1 MKQFLSVWFLL
12 LALSW
17 TTVGRAAPSPRKEKN
32 YRNLSVREKI
42 ERNTPDE
49 QPRQS
54 KDVSPRTLAL
64 PEVGRVGRLNTK
76 YREGLDVSRYQG
88 EIDWQRVAAEG
99 EVSYAYIKATE
110 GAQLVD
116 RYYWTNIKAARQA
129 GLSVGSYHFYRA
141 RISVD
146 EQIANMT
153 RTVLREDQDLVP
165 IVDIE
170 TTNGVAQAKFVA
182 DLREFIERVTAHYG
196 RRPLLY
202 TYQNFYNKYLVGEF
216 PGYQW
221 MIAKYQKEP
230 PILADDID
238 YMMWQ
243 YTQTGRIPGVR
254 GNVDRS
260 CLMGNHT
267 LHVLQM

>member
-1 MKQFLSVWFLL
+1 MLFLL
-12 LALSW
+12 LVLSNSA
-17 TTVGRAAPSPRKEKN
+17 VRADILRKEKS
-32 YRNLSVREKI
+32 YRHLSVKEKI
-42 ERNTPDE
+42 EKNTPDE
-49 QPRQS
+49 QPRKS
-54 KDVSPRTLAL
+54 KGTNTKTLAL
-64 PEVGRVGRLNTK
+64 LDMGRVGKVNTK
-76 YREGLDVSRYQG
+76 YREGIDVSRYQG
-88 EIDWQRVAAEG
+88 EIDWQRVASEG

-116 RYYWTNIKAARQA
+116 RYYWSNIKAARQA

-141 RISVD
+141 RVSVE
-146 EQIANMT
+146 EQLANMT
-153 RTVLREDQDLVP
+153 NTVLKEDQDLVP

-170 TTNGVAQAKFVA
+170 TTNGVGQAQFVA
-182 DLREFIERVTAHYG
+182 DLRVFIERVTAHYG
-196 RRPLLY
+196 RKPLLY

-221 MIAKYQKEP
+221 MIAKYQKEAP
-230 PILADDID
+230 MLVDGTD

-260 CLMGNHT
+260 CLMGNHS
-267 LHVLQM
+267 LQVLQM